1 MHSVDRSLGEWGR
14 GGRGKCDGSLEGGME
29 RVRESMGMMTQTLE
43 TKSVPISEVSRLV
56 RCPDSRG

>member
-1 MHSVDRSLGEWGR
+1 MSGGGGE
-14 GGRGKCDGSLEGGME
+14 GRGKCDGSLEGGRCPE